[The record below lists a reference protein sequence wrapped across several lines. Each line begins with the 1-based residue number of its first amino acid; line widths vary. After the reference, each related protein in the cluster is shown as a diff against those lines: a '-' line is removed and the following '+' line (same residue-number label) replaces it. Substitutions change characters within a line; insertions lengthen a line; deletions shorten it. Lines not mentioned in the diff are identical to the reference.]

1 MAPSLALCK
10 ALKTLDLG
18 GNNIGPEGAVSLA
31 AALKGH
37 ETLRLLELG

>member
-10 ALKTLDLG
+10 VLKNLDLG
-18 GNNIGPEGAVSLA
+18 GNNIGPEGAIALA
-31 AALKGH
+31 AAIKGH